1 MGGERMDKKQKQNI
15 IGLIVLAV
23 ASSILS
29 RLGSGIHPYIGYVGS
44 GFALAFALLAFINV
58 NKSGRE

>member
-1 MGGERMDKKQKQNI
+1 MNKKQKQNI

-23 ASSILS
+23 VSSILG
-29 RLGSGIHPYIGYVGS
+29 RLGSNINPYIGYIGS

-58 NKSGRE
+58 NRVGKR

>member
-1 MGGERMDKKQKQNI
+1 MNKKQKQNI

-23 ASSILS
+23 ASSILG
-29 RLGSGIHPYIGYVGS
+29 RFGSAIHPYVGYLGS

-58 NKSGRE
+58 SRSGRG

>member
-1 MGGERMDKKQKQNI
+1 MDKKQKQNI

-23 ASSILS
+23 AASVLG
-29 RLGSGIHPYIGYVGS
+29 RLGSALHPYVGYLGS

-58 NKSGRE
+58 SRSGRG